1 MDPNKKL
8 KKRSIARSL
17 YDLST
22 PVLDRYYRQMRKH
35 VRFPRYYNKALNW

>member
-1 MDPNKKL
+1 MDTKKKL
-8 KKRSIARSL
+8 KKRSIMRSL